1 MTPLTFSNPLKFG
14 TDSTIMPKVDLP
26 SSTERERALETSRET
41 RTWSLRGVL
50 QRGPARVGAVATAD
64 GRMKARR
71 QRFFPSRSRPG
82 IDRGQDRKCQ
92 IVTSLNSF
100 VVCFSLVS
108 MADVQKIRNAQRAC
122 GPATI
127 LAIGTANPPNC
138 AYQDD
143 FPDYYFSITES
154 QRKTELKEKFKRICM
169 YSHELLFYLMTII
182 LPHLWVIFFFIFKES
197 FNLWY
202 SLLIILFIIRPRH

>member
-1 MTPLTFSNPLKFG
+1 MTPLTFRNPLKFG
-14 TDSTIMPKVDLP
+14 TDSTITPKVDLP

-50 QRGPARVGAVATAD
+50 QRGPVCVGAVATAD

-71 QRFFPSRSRPG
+71 RRFFPSRSRPG

-108 MADVQKIRNAQRAC
+108 MADVQKIRNAQWAC

-169 YSHELLFYLMTII
+169 YSHKLLFYLMKII
-182 LPHLWVIFFFIFKES
+182 LSHLWVTSITLTSKSRVFKYFI
-197 FNLWY
+197 Y
-202 SLLIILFIIRPRH
+202 LFYFS